1 MHGRIFW
8 QMRDFVEARYGRG
21 SWVDLL
27 KTAGI
32 QDQVYLS
39 RPYPD
44 SEAVALLDAVST
56 MTGKPLA
63 AVLQEFGEFAAPSL
77 LTLYGHLIK
86 PEWRTLDVIEHAE
99 GTAHGMVRRE
109 EPGSA
114 PPYLR
119 TQRCSPRKLLLIY
132 NSPRKMCSF
141 AVGLGI
147 GMGKHFQET
156 LMIRHRLC
164 MQHGDDQC
172 EILFETLESPVQAI
186 RPK

>member
-1 MHGRIFW
+1 MHGTIFW
-8 QMRDFVEARYGRG
+8 QMRDFVEARCGRG
-21 SWVDLL
+21 SWKNLL
-27 KTAGI
+27 KMAGL

-44 SEAVALLDAVST
+44 SEAVALLTAIST
-56 MTGKPLA
+56 MTSKPLP
-63 AVLQEFGEFAAPSL
+63 VTLEEFGQFTVPSL

-109 EPGSA
+109 QQGSA

-119 TQRCSPRKLLLIY
+119 TQRHSPRKVLLFY

-141 AVGLGI
+141 AVGV
-147 GMGKHFQET
+147 GMGLGKHFQET
-156 LMIRHRLC
+156 IIVRHRLC
-164 MQHGDDQC
+164 MHHGDDQC
-172 EILFETLESPVQAI
+172 EIIFETLEPSIQAI